1 MLQAAIIMNP
11 KAGKE
16 FLKIGIRCPFPLDD
30 AAFIL
35 KLIHALLCRTLILN
49 FSFLSKCWCLQLF
62 LLMVIVSG
70 SDTMEGPQEGMRLEC
85 AVQEHGGGCLL
96 PRTRVPRI
104 KLSIVAIVS
113 GVKPTAVNYEVSSS
127 ARRITEGST
136 RKQQFQDG
144 CRKRGE
150 SHFLHIQW
158 SRRNITIGQTWLHK
172 VKELLGTV
180 SIVISDK
187 YQIKQFSCLKS
198 SVKNKT
204 KDIFVSIDLG
214 GVGKI

>member
-1 MLQAAIIMNP
+1 MNP

-35 KLIHALLCRTLILN
+35 KLIHALLCRILILN

-96 PRTRVPRI
+96 PRTRVLRNQAQHCCHRVWREAYGCQLRGL
-104 KLSIVAIVS
+104 KFCKKNNGRKHEKIV
-113 GVKPTAVNYEVSSS
+113 VSS
-127 ARRITEGST
+127 
-136 RKQQFQDG
+136 
-144 CRKRGE
+144 
-150 SHFLHIQW
+150 W
-158 SRRNITIGQTWLHK
+158 
-172 VKELLGTV
+172 V
-180 SIVISDK
+180 
-187 YQIKQFSCLKS
+187 
-198 SVKNKT
+198 
-204 KDIFVSIDLG
+204 
-214 GVGKI
+214 